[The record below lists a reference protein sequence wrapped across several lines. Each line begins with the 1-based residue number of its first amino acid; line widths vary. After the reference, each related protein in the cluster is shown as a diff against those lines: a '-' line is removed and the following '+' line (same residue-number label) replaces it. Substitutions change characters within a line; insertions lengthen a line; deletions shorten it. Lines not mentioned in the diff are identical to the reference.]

1 MNSRAFISY
10 YKRLYLYLLKRIYI
24 SIKFMVKKMFYFLYK
39 QYNLFVSLV
48 CWNEKI
54 NYNKIFFYYLFYYN
68 YNKNYFLEKYKVDS
82 NFDMIFKFLNF
93 KFLLKFN
100 FNLFI
105 FNKKKIFK
113 NLKIKWIYLKK
124 NIKNLKIFMKFQ
136 YLIKFKNFLYF
147 FIIYCLIIWL
157 NSFLNLNKL
166 KLKNYLISYNY
177 LLNSFLILIICIK
190 KPKWKHFNFIKINY
204 FLYNNIS
211 KNFIKK

>member
-1 MNSRAFISY
+1 
-10 YKRLYLYLLKRIYI
+10 
-24 SIKFMVKKMFYFLYK
+24 
-39 QYNLFVSLV
+39 
-48 CWNEKI
+48 
-54 NYNKIFFYYLFYYN
+54 
-68 YNKNYFLEKYKVDS
+68 
-82 NFDMIFKFLNF
+82 
-93 KFLLKFN
+93 
-100 FNLFI
+100 
-105 FNKKKIFK
+105 
-113 NLKIKWIYLKK
+113 
-124 NIKNLKIFMKFQ
+124 MKFQ